1 MKKLSS
7 FLLQVA
13 AAAATLLAVGV
24 AIHPVG
30 MIFTAPVVI
39 ASLVVGFMITAT
51 MAVLASSGS
60 GSLRGSIGAGA
71 VTGVVIWVILAW
83 VSFYLT
89 GHFPGGSMLSGD
101 FLGRAVSV
109 AAAGVAAAFVQRHMK

>member
-30 MIFTAPVVI
+30 MIFTAPVAI
-39 ASLVVGFMITAT
+39 ASLVVGFMITTT
-51 MAVLASSGS
+51 MAVLANSGT

-71 VTGVVIWVILAW
+71 VTGIIIWVILAW
-83 VSFYLT
+83 VSFYFT

-101 FLGRAVSV
+101 FLGRAFSV